1 MNDKSKTS
9 QWWSRGLGWGLAAL
23 ALVVYFATLSPT
35 FYPGLSAS
43 LSAQHVGLLPFSSMS
58 NILWGWLVQ
67 ALAGWPVGTL
77 AFRLNALSAV
87 CAAGVVYLLYRVMLD
102 IRPMARHDPNIV
114 DPPVLPVQHVAG
126 VVAALYLMASIPFW
140 ILATRAHPL
149 TFDLLLALIPFRLVQ
164 HAEARGRT
172 GPLFLAA
179 LAYGLGVTEYSTMI
193 VLGPVLGLLI
203 LAVLLRQGNLRLGLM
218 LGLIGCLLAGL
229 IPYLISAWQYM
240 QQPAYVWRAFES
252 YDQVLKYIWL
262 EQWQT
267 LTRSLPK
274 VGWLTIGVLTLLPW
288 LVSMGYRVA
297 ARTQSSGQRVG
308 RAVVH
313 ILLTIVLA
321 AVLWDV
327 PLSPW
332 RTTRGTP
339 MVVIPYL
346 FAAMGMGF
354 VAAFALDFVYRSRDR
369 RNAARLPAIG
379 WVLGALFMLF
389 PVVAAVR
396 HLPETDGR
404 SGVVASR
411 YVDAV
416 LDSVGDRAWL
426 LTSGEADAELVLH
439 ARQRGQRVTFIN
451 PRASQVDAYQ
461 NYLASLFADDRLKG
475 LAKVGLAP
483 LLQEWFARTGVVEQ
497 VAVMSSP
504 ELWEAMGF
512 EAVPEGLLYTG
523 EAPDTLRDP
532 VALVEQFNKMVQE
545 LGPAL
550 QQAVASDTASP
561 AVRWNVVY
569 LNDLSRQ
576 ANNLGV
582 YAEDQKRSDL
592 AGALY
597 RQALGYS
604 SNNLSALIN
613 LNTLARTEKQ
623 PDADE
628 LAARLE
634 ALVKARE
641 GDYTLWSLS
650 RMHGYVRTPEV
661 FASRGWTWAMS
672 GQPGMAVREIKRAI
686 RSGGDTPAAQLALAQ
701 MYFAQDEVEQSE
713 VSYRKLLA
721 VNPDHAPALLG
732 LARLAA
738 RRGDYAEARS
748 GLVRLRQLDV
758 NVDAL
763 DLEEALIEAMSGDL
777 PSGADRLRDLVKR
790 SPEDARAWTAL
801 ALVANQQ
808 GDAKQAEAALAKLAT
823 LRNLAPSLR
832 LALAQ
837 MALARRD
844 MAGARRQLDE
854 VLRAQPSHVQAL
866 ELVLR
871 ISQTAGDRAQ
881 VEKSL
886 NRLLTADPAHAYGN
900 FLLGTFQYIREEYAL
915 AEASFRASLAAR
927 RSAETLNAIAYL
939 LVLKGNLDEAEP
951 LVREALKEDD
961 GLANAWDTLANILI
975 KRNRLAEA
983 EEAMQKA
990 VALSPKEASI
1000 QASLVRLYAAQGR
1013 QPEAIALAEELQARP
1028 SELSSTDL
1036 QNLREILK
1044 SYRNRE

>member
-1 MNDKSKTS
+1 
-9 QWWSRGLGWGLAAL
+9 
-23 ALVVYFATLSPT
+23 
-35 FYPGLSAS
+35 
-43 LSAQHVGLLPFSSMS
+43 
-58 NILWGWLVQ
+58 
-67 ALAGWPVGTL
+67 
-77 AFRLNALSAV
+77 
-87 CAAGVVYLLYRVMLD
+87 
-102 IRPMARHDPNIV
+102 
-114 DPPVLPVQHVAG
+114 
-126 VVAALYLMASIPFW
+126 
-140 ILATRAHPL
+140 
-149 TFDLLLALIPFRLVQ
+149 
-164 HAEARGRT
+164 
-172 GPLFLAA
+172 
-179 LAYGLGVTEYSTMI
+179 
-193 VLGPVLGLLI
+193 
-203 LAVLLRQGNLRLGLM
+203 
-218 LGLIGCLLAGL
+218 
-229 IPYLISAWQYM
+229 
-240 QQPAYVWRAFES
+240 
-252 YDQVLKYIWL
+252 
-262 EQWQT
+262 
-267 LTRSLPK
+267 
-274 VGWLTIGVLTLLPW
+274 
-288 LVSMGYRVA
+288 
-297 ARTQSSGQRVG
+297 
-308 RAVVH
+308 
-313 ILLTIVLA
+313 
-321 AVLWDV
+321 
-327 PLSPW
+327 
-332 RTTRGTP
+332 
-339 MVVIPYL
+339 
-346 FAAMGMGF
+346 
-354 VAAFALDFVYRSRDR
+354 
-369 RNAARLPAIG
+369 
-379 WVLGALFMLF
+379 
-389 PVVAAVR
+389 
-396 HLPETDGR
+396 
-404 SGVVASR
+404 
-411 YVDAV
+411 
-416 LDSVGDRAWL
+416 
-426 LTSGEADAELVLH
+426 
-439 ARQRGQRVTFIN
+439 
-451 PRASQVDAYQ
+451 
-461 NYLASLFADDRLKG
+461 
-475 LAKVGLAP
+475 
-483 LLQEWFARTGVVEQ
+483 
-497 VAVMSSP
+497 
-504 ELWEAMGF
+504 
-512 EAVPEGLLYTG
+512 
-523 EAPDTLRDP
+523 
-532 VALVEQFNKMVQE
+532 
-545 LGPAL
+545 
-550 QQAVASDTASP
+550 
-561 AVRWNVVY
+561 
-569 LNDLSRQ
+569 
-576 ANNLGV
+576 
-582 YAEDQKRSDL
+582 
-592 AGALY
+592 
-597 RQALGYS
+597 
-604 SNNLSALIN
+604 
-613 LNTLARTEKQ
+613 
-623 PDADE
+623 
-628 LAARLE
+628 
-634 ALVKARE
+634 
-641 GDYTLWSLS
+641 
-650 RMHGYVRTPEV
+650 MHGYVRTPEV

-777 PSGADRLRDLVKR
+777 PAGADRLRDLVKR

-871 ISQTAGDRAQ
+871 ISQTTGDRAQ

-886 NRLLTADPAHAYGN
+886 NRLLTAAPAHAYGN